1 MELRHLRYFQAVA
14 QLESVTQASRKLF
27 VAQPALSL
35 QLRQLEEEVGAQL
48 LTRHARGVTLTPAGR
63 NFLAHAS
70 AILEQVE
77 RAKQQARGV
86 DEGGGGVVSLAF
98 VPSASH
104 VVIPRLVRELR
115 RTQAG
120 IEIELR
126 EMITAQQLE
135 ALEADSIDFGLA
147 RLPARGRGLHVD
159 AELVDPFCLAV
170 PADHALAAGTGP
182 VTARVLADEP
192 MVGFTR
198 YRAPAFHDQAL
209 NACIS
214 AGFSPRLRYEA
225 STVYSVLDLVSAGLG
240 VAIVPSTCALLRP
253 EGVVFRTLPAK
264 MKPGSLALVR
274 RASATAP
281 AMAAVAGIVAR
292 IFQQL
297 QRDSRKALGAATRST
312 HP

>member
-14 QLESVTQASRKLF
+14 QLENVTHASRKLF

-35 QLRQLEEEVGAQL
+35 QLRQLEDEVGAAL

-77 RAKQQARGV
+77 RAKRQARGV
-86 DEGGGGVVSLAF
+86 DEGGGVVSLAF

-120 IEIELR
+120 IEIELL

-135 ALEADSIDFGLA
+135 ALEAGTIDFGLA
-147 RLPARGRGLHVD
+147 RLPVRGRGLHIE

-170 PADHALAAGTGP
+170 PADHALATGSGP

-240 VAIVPSTCALLRP
+240 VAIVPSTCTLLKP
-253 EGVVFRTLPAK
+253 EGVVFRTLPGK
-264 MKPGSLALVR
+264 MKPGSLALVCR
-274 RASATAP
+274 ATATSP
-281 AMAAVAGIVAR
+281 AMTAVTEIVAR

-297 QRDSRKALGAATRST
+297 QRGSRKALATAPRAGRA
-312 HP
+312 